1 MRFAALL
8 ATAAIVEAA
17 DPAPAWVTGKAAELE
32 VAARVIADKEAQIQA
47 VGSDLHRQYVI
58 VEVKLTPRGGYPVVV
73 QREDF
78 LLRSAR
84 DAERSTAESP
94 DRIAG
99 SSVLVLGATG
109 GGGRGMFSEAGD
121 PVFVGGLPGTG
132 SRPRRIGVDD
142 STIGNAAGS
151 GETTVTSSQAKVSP
165 LLTALRDKELA
176 LGELRK
182 PASGYLYFA
191 VDPKQK
197 TKNFWLHYKGAGGV
211 ADLHFR

>member
-8 ATAAIVEAA
+8 ATAAMVQAA
-17 DPAPAWVTGKAAELE
+17 EEAPAWVTAKAADLE
-32 VAARVIADKEAQIQA
+32 ISARVIADKDAQIQA
-47 VGSDLHRQYVI
+47 VGSDLNRQYVI
-58 VEVKLTPRGGYPVVV
+58 VELKVKPRGGYPVTV

-99 SSVLVLGATG
+99 SAVLVLGATG

-132 SRPRRIGVDD
+132 SRPRRIGADD
-142 STIGNAAGS
+142 TTIGNAGGTS
-151 GETTVTSSQAKVSP
+151 ETTVTSSKAKVNP
-165 LLTALRDKELA
+165 VLTALRDKELP
-176 LGELRK
+176 LGELGK

-197 TKNFWLHYKGAGGV
+197 TKNFWLHYKGAGGA
-211 ADLHFR
+211 ADLRFR